1 MNINLFFIIIIGLLL
16 SVFILFKPLKIE
28 LPDHK
33 EVAQLELKK
42 FQIYELNEKGVKS
55 ILEGLVGK
63 RYENR
68 YEVVNVT
75 FKDTSKEFIQ
85 VMHADHGR
93 YQDDIIYLKDN
104 VTYAQDNNMTFKSD
118 EAMYDINASL
128 VTTQGTFVMTSNQNY
143 FKGQKLKFNTKENKI
158 LAKKVSGLY
167 QLEQK

>member
-16 SVFILFKPLKIE
+16 SVFILFKPLQVE

-33 EVAQLELKK
+33 EIAQLELKD
-42 FQIYELNEKGVKS
+42 FQVYEVNEKGVKS
-55 ILEGLVGK
+55 ILEGLIGK

-68 YEVVNVT
+68 YEVTGVT
-75 FKDTSKEFIQ
+75 FKDASKEFIQ

-104 VTYAQDNNMTFKSD
+104 VIYAQDNNLTFKSN
-118 EAMYDINASL
+118 EAMYDVNASL
-128 VTTQGTFVMTSNQNY
+128 VTTEGSFVMRSNQNY
-143 FKGQKLKFNTKENKI
+143 FKGQKLKFNTKENRI

-167 QLEQK
+167 ELEKR